1 MVFIFFHF
9 SADFGG
15 EAGDFV
21 DVLQGALVLFL
32 EDLLGLELAVGEAEV
47 LGVGTFGL
55 RGRELDEQGRDQE
68 EPHSSILESW
78 TGERQRRC

>member
-1 MVFIFFHF
+1 MVFILLEF

-21 DVLQGALVLFL
+21 DVLQGAFVFFL
-32 EDLLGLELAVGEAEV
+32 EDLFGLKFAVGEAEV

-55 RGRELDEQGRDQE
+55 RRRELGEQGRDQE